1 LSSDYCE
8 AIVPCDDTTCFEYC
22 QNHNYKNFQTY
33 CTMGK
38 VYPICCCRVPDEGTT
53 GVLKSSHLGVETWR
67 IYPTMLR
74 TLVRMR
80 PPGLPFLVSEFIWE
94 EITISESPQ
103 RFGKSV

>member
-53 GVLKSSHLGVETWR
+53 
-67 IYPTMLR
+67 
-74 TLVRMR
+74 
-80 PPGLPFLVSEFIWE
+80 PPPIV
-94 EITISESPQ
+94 PPPPPPPPPP
-103 RFGKSV
+103 